1 MQNLLEKNLKLIS
14 LYNPELAEKIRNCN
28 NFEANYEINQAQSG
42 DSILYKNEIAV
53 DDFTDPVWTALEVY
67 SKLGFKSIKS
77 ITVLLGMGLGYT
89 FKEFAKR
96 YEGKIILHEPNL
108 EVLRIAFEFV
118 DFSEELLRKNIVV
131 THTHEDLKAAYKL
144 LFFRGYKF
152 NFVPSNYYLNEDN
165 ANLQEITQKINN
177 NHLLYEQ
184 NYNNLW
190 KKNYM
195 WTNLLFKNIPYIVNS
210 QDMHV
215 LKDKFKNKTAVILSA
230 GPSLDKNIENLKP
243 YRDKV
248 IVFCVGVAFKTAVK
262 NGIIPDF
269 VAVIDNRKE
278 IIDIPEI
285 SEINLIASTNTYEG
299 IFELKAKRFFNHHNK
314 NTPVCTWFAKIM
326 GVLNIEDY
334 QTAGTVAINCLYTAK
349 LMGCDKIIL
358 VGQDLAYTDNK
369 CYSQS
374 STYAD
379 FSINESKLIEYANS
393 NKNMDEEE
401 INHKKEFLKKDL
413 LYVRGLNGKN
423 LLTRPDY
430 YTFILYFEEIAEQYG
445 SEIKLINATEG
456 GAYLKG
462 YEHIT
467 LQEALEKNTDEA
479 INVEEVLKA
488 NQLTSID
495 ISKRNKKASKELKN
509 IITNYNNAKNII
521 DFVFKKAI
529 VPYLNFDFKTF
540 FSYFK
545 TNNVLGIWLKA
556 LESPAGLSNEEKT
569 IFEEQ
574 QRLNA
579 DFAEIFRK
587 KLKNLLIQ
595 NPQNFSN
602 NLRIMKDNY
611 FKVKEI
617 LSLNPYFKMIYLTSL
632 LDIDNQIKDFEN
644 NNENLIELAH
654 CLNVLYLSLYYWG
667 SVYNDVLINDLI
679 NKLEKS

>member
-14 LYNPELAEKIRNCN
+14 VYNFELAEKIRNCN

-53 DDFTDPVWTALEVY
+53 DDLTDPVWTALEVY
-67 SKLGFKSIKS
+67 SKLEFKSIKS

-190 KKNYM
+190 KKNYI

-269 VAVIDNRKE
+269 VAVIDNQKE
-278 IIDIPEI
+278 ILDIPEI

-299 IFELKAKRFFNHHNK
+299 IFELKPKRFFNHHNK

-326 GVLNIEDY
+326 EVPDIEDY
-334 QTAGTVAINCLYTAK
+334 QAAGTVAINCLYTAK

-369 CYSQS
+369 CYSQN

-379 FSINESKLIEYANS
+379 FSINESKSIEYADS
-393 NKNMDEEE
+393 NKNMSEEE

-467 LQEALEKNTDEA
+467 LQQALENNRNET
-479 INVEEVLKA
+479 INVEDVLKD

-495 ISKRNKKASKELKN
+495 ILKRNKKASKELKD
-509 IITNYNNAKNII
+509 IITNYNKARDFIKKEIIHHLNIKNRIY
-521 DFVFKKAI
+521 FVYKQNSIFDITLKKI
-529 VPYLNFDFKTF
+529 ENPN
-540 FSYFK
+540 S
-545 TNNVLGIWLKA
+545 
-556 LESPAGLSNEEKT
+556 LSNEEKT
-569 IFEEQ
+569 IYAEW
-574 QRLNA
+574 LNSK
-579 DFAEIFRK
+579 ENYVLESRENI
-587 KLKNLLIQ
+587 KNLLIQ
-595 NPQNFSN
+595 DPKTFSKS
-602 NLRIMKDNY
+602 LKIMKDNY
-611 FKVKEI
+611 FNVKEI
-617 LSLNPYFKMIYLTSL
+617 LSLNPYYKMTFLTQF
-632 LDIDNQIKDFEN
+632 LDINNQIKDFEN
-644 NNENLIELAH
+644 NDENLIELSYY
-654 CLNVLYLSLYYWG
+654 LNNFYLTLYYIG
-667 SVYNDVLINDLI
+667 SIYNEILITSLI
-679 NKLEKS
+679 NKLEKP